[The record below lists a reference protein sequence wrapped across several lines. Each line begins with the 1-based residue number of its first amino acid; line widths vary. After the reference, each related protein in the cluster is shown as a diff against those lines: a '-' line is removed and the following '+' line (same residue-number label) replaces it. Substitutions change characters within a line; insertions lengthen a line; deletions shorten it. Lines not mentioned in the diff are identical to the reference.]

1 MATNLQEVGRKF
13 QDLAA
18 RSLQEQ
24 VRAAQRF
31 NGLMQKLGRGELL
44 KQPAGDAYLR
54 FVGEETAQ
62 YVGNVSSLILNYY
75 KELFE
80 LGRSYNEKLFE
91 QVVGGATASGGAATS
106 ETSTREAPTAVSHR
120 RVDVELNGTVGEAA
134 TRSFV
139 LESKRAEATEISFL
153 VSDFVGL
160 QGTGSF
166 RADLEFEP
174 ARFTL
179 NPGEERVVTI
189 RLPLSSDLFLPGL
202 RYSATA
208 LVRGY
213 DDLEL
218 HINVV
223 PDAPITT
230 AAQDTQPPA
239 PTATPI

>member
-54 FVGEETAQ
+54 FVGEETVQ
-62 YVGNVSSLILNYY
+62 YVGNVSSLVLDYY

-80 LGRSYNEKLFE
+80 LGRTYNEKFFE
-91 QVVGGATASGGAATS
+91 QVVGATASGGA
-106 ETSTREAPTAVSHR
+106 PTAEASAQGVPVAAAPHR
-120 RVDVELNGTVGEAA
+120 RVDVELNGTAGDVA

-160 QGTGSF
+160 KGTASF

-179 NPGEERVVTI
+179 NPGEERVVTM

-218 HINVV
+218 HISVS
-223 PDAPITT
+223 PGAPAETAAGDAP
-230 AAQDTQPPA
+230 PPA
-239 PTATPI
+239 AETSA